1 MRLRLILFVVLLVF
15 CVILITQNL
24 ETFSQEAPLKFFMFQ
39 TVPIKVYVLVLGA
52 FVAGLLLASVWTL
65 AETLG
70 LRSQLRRKS
79 RELEQLERELAAHR
93 NLPLEEPKPHVPPR
107 EELPPQV

>member
-1 MRLRLILFVVLLVF
+1 MRLRLILFVILLVF
-15 CVILITQNL
+15 CIIVITQNL
-24 ETFSQEAPLKFFMFQ
+24 ETLSQAASLKFFVWQ
-39 TVPIKVYVLVLGA
+39 SIPIKVYVLVLGA
-52 FVAGLLLASVWTL
+52 FLVGLLLASLWTL

-93 NLPLEEPKPHVPPR
+93 NLPLEAPPPGQPR
-107 EELPPQV
+107 EEGPPQT